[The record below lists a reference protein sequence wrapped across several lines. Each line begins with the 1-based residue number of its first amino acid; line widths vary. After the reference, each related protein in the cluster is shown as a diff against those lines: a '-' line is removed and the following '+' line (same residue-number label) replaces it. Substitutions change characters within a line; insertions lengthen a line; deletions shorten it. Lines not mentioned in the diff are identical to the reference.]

1 MKTLPKCHQPIF
13 QGAEVN
19 IRTPKIEVWLCT
31 DSCYSHLTF
40 WGHKMSQDKTVWKCL
55 SPTLGSMPDCI
66 LSPFPVWAQ
75 VSFGASWTG
84 GHSLVH
90 LLEPQQSFPV
100 HVRGTQ
106 HVWAFHDSEVFFSP
120 CLFLLSQEAVFPLF
134 HHLQKTLSVDLSSL
148 KFWGALK
155 YLQDVDQHLK
165 GILVSLRHIFWLT
178 EAFWCKELT

>member
-66 LSPFPVWAQ
+66 LAHSLSGPRFLLVRAELEGTPLSISWSHSSPFLSMSGELSMCEPSIILKASFLPVYSYSPRKQ
-75 VSFGASWTG
+75 Y
-84 GHSLVH
+84 SLYSITYRRLC
-90 LLEPQQSFPV
+90 LL
-100 HVRGTQ
+100 T
-106 HVWAFHDSEVFFSP
+106 
-120 CLFLLSQEAVFPLF
+120 FPLWSF
-134 HHLQKTLSVDLSSL
+134 EVH
-148 KFWGALK
+148 
-155 YLQDVDQHLK
+155 
-165 GILVSLRHIFWLT
+165 
-178 EAFWCKELT
+178 